1 MFLAITVV
9 NLSTGTL
16 LSPDKFKHF
25 DYGILSNTNV
35 YGLLNPLNYD
45 LSKVP
50 VYLYYSENDWLANV
64 KVPTIMLLPILFLSI
79 LASVSSTSYFS
90 IDQLPNNVLPIDK
103 IPAIK
108 ELNDPQFFATVH
120 TDASLTAVKN
130 YFIEQLDLVKK
141 YGYNGEV
148 HEVITSDGYI
158 LELHR
163 ITGRNN
169 FNNSCTRVQKPVAF
183 VMHGLLCS
191 SACFIVSGPEKGLA
205 FVLAD
210 AGYDVWLGNA
220 RGNVYSRKHKLPT
233 IRKELYWDFSW
244 HEIGVYDL
252 PAMIDYI
259 VKTTGREKMFYL
271 GHSQGT
277 TVFFVMSTELP
288 EYQHK
293 IQAMFALAPVAYCGR
308 MRNPIFQFLA
318 RFSDPLDELFKLI
331 GIYEFAPTDEIMK
344 QFQKM
349 VCAEDAITQP
359 LCANVLFLISGFD
372 KDQFDTTLLPL
383 ILEHVPA
390 GAATKQIMHYAQ
402 LIKSGSIITSEKFRQ
417 YDYSLITNLIKYG
430 TFRPPKY
437 DLRKIKVPVSL
448 HYGANDWLAH
458 VDDVDQLEKELGNP
472 LGKFLVPHKKF
483 NHLDFMWAKDV
494 KELLYNKILNLMTFL
509 TLNY

>member
-1 MFLAITVV
+1 
-9 NLSTGTL
+9 
-16 LSPDKFKHF
+16 
-25 DYGILSNTNV
+25 
-35 YGLLNPLNYD
+35 
-45 LSKVP
+45 
-50 VYLYYSENDWLANV
+50 
-64 KVPTIMLLPILFLSI
+64 MLLPILFLSI

-120 TDASLTAVKN
+120 TDASLTA
-130 YFIEQLDLVKK
+130 LDLVKK